1 MATQKEFELIEKR
14 LEAWNEKLGVASIG
28 LGNFTKD
35 EMLEHV
41 KARDET
47 GRRLTEIQL
56 NYLRKL
62 KERWLTNLLKKT

>member
-1 MATQKEFELIEKR
+1 MKQITQKEFELIEKR
-14 LEAWNEKLGVASIG
+14 LEAWNEKLGIACIE
-28 LGNFTKD
+28 LGPLTKN

-47 GRRLTEIQL
+47 GRKLTEVQL

-62 KERWLTNLLKKT
+62 KER